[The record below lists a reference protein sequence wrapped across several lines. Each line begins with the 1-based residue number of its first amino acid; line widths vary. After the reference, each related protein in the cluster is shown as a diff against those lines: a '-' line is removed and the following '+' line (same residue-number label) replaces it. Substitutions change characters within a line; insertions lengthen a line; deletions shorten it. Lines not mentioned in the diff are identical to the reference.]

1 MSLDKKELGA
11 EPTNNS
17 DSFWNLSSEF
27 SQDAKEKKL
36 KKFSDDTEAVL
47 INVGEENKCEISEK
61 SCIVSDDDFA
71 GEGKNLAKSENTPG
85 LETNADNADN
95 MYKNSEISDTDAGNE
110 ERYELEKAAFKTS
123 GKS

>member
-1 MSLDKKELGA
+1 MNKKELGA

-36 KKFSDDTEAVL
+36 KKFSDDTEAIL

-61 SCIVSDDDFA
+61 SCIVSDDDFVGA
-71 GEGKNLAKSENTPG
+71 GKNPAKSENTPG

-110 ERYELEKAAFKTS
+110 ELY
-123 GKS
+123 